1 MYKVR
6 IHGAAN
12 AKARS
17 MLGDLLKDEQY
28 KKIIS
33 LKTLEE
39 FVDYLHKETHYSKIL
54 ENKDYEVEN
63 IEFLMKTHFVKL
75 LEKLYYFYYDEYRN
89 FIKALLMRY
98 ELDNIKIFLRVFT
111 RGESIS
117 HGEEHYIYSDLF
129 KNISYKKIVE
139 AENLS
144 EFIESLKGTIY
155 YPELKRYED
164 AESEKILFYMEMTL
178 DRIYFKNLS
187 ESILKLKKSDQKQT
201 YELLGINID
210 FFNIQWIY
218 RGRKY
223 FNISAE
229 ELFNL
234 TLEHGHRYG
243 LKELKKLCY
252 LELDDYKKY
261 ILNSPYSVIFED
273 EDYLM
278 ERSYERYLYKLL
290 DKYMKNT
297 GLSIMLPTIYI
308 FKLEY
313 EIRDLST
320 ILECIKYNHENIEN
334 MLIRTFERGEE
345 IGN

>member
-1 MYKVR
+1 MYRVR

-17 MLGDLLKDEQY
+17 MLGDLITDEQY
-28 KKIIS
+28 KKIIT
-33 LKTLEE
+33 LKTPEE
-39 FVDYLHKETHYSKIL
+39 FVDYLQKKTHYSDIL
-54 ENKDYEVEN
+54 KNENYEVEDV
-63 IEFLMKTHFVKL
+63 EFLMKTHFVKL

-89 FIKALLMRY
+89 FIKALLLRY
-98 ELDNIKIFLRVFT
+98 ELDNIKIFLRIFI
-111 RGESIS
+111 RGESVQ
-117 HGEEHYIYSDLF
+117 HGKEHYIYSDLF
-129 KNISYKKIVE
+129 KNISYEKIMG

-144 EFIESLKGTIY
+144 EFIESLKGTVY
-155 YPELKRYED
+155 YPELKKYEEE
-164 AESEKILFYMEMTL
+164 ESEKILFYMEMSL
-178 DRIYFKNLS
+178 DRMYFKNLS
-187 ESILKLKKSDQKQT
+187 ESILKLRKGDQKQA

-223 FNISAE
+223 FGISSE

-234 TLEHGHRYG
+234 TLEYGHRFG
-243 LKELKKLCY
+243 LKKLKELCY
-252 LELDDYKKY
+252 MELEEYKKY
-261 ILNSPYSVIFED
+261 ILNGPYSVIFED

-290 DKYMKNT
+290 DKYMKKT

-320 ILECIKYNHENIEN
+320 ILECIKYKYKDVEH
-334 MLIRTFERGEE
+334 MLIRTFERGEN